1 MKQIERTKKCPITSL
16 STSTNGNLQQQPS
29 MCPMNDIFTTPEA
42 ELLFAVSSHAAIIF
56 LGGLRLKVRV
66 SVGVM
71 VRVSKLLGSNYNP
84 NLTLILFH
92 NHNYIYE
99 P

>member
-1 MKQIERTKKCPITSL
+1 MPNNQFKYLYKWKLAAAT
-16 STSTNGNLQQQPS
+16 QQAS

-56 LGGLRLKVRV
+56 LGGLRLRVRV

-84 NLTLILFH
+84 NPNPNFV
-92 NHNYIYE
+92 